1 MGKKLSSY
9 EKAFKAARN
18 AGVRYFYW
26 TDPKDGIKRK
36 YTTRLKEEDKD
47 EKVYDDK
54 DKYPDRRASYS
65 TTKESEEL
73 DYNPQTTNPKEDITP
88 QSVKRRGGM
97 INRFKGG
104 GIIQHD

>member
-9 EKAFKAARN
+9 EKAFKQARE

-26 TDPKDGIKRK
+26 TDPKDGIRRK
-36 YTTRLKEEDKD
+36 YTSRLKEEDKD
-47 EKVYDDK
+47 EVVYNDK
-54 DKYPDRRASYS
+54 KKYPDRRSSYS

-73 DYNPQTTNPKEDITP
+73 DYTPQSQTKREEYTP